1 MKRKFRD
8 ITIVLS
14 VMVITLISFFIVD
27 KSFNEDNSIS
37 KIEKLPFLENVIVN
51 YGGFKITNVSDI
63 TNTDEALDIE
73 KKLSNNWDYLTMLK
87 VEVNV
92 DSSVDK
98 LSDISFLDLDNNKYD
113 EFSYYFKYNDLEGTD
128 KDKNKLIGSIDKNSK
143 IIFYIVPNKELEGNT
158 YKLNFTFSDNNV
170 LCAYTEFALYRIK
183 YVDGK
188 NSFNRY
194 ISSYADSFKLDK
206 VLNKNFLGW
215 TDKLNAKVKYSNEE
229 LFEKDKL
236 EEFIN
241 NRYDIT
247 LYSVKNKEKGEGEVY
262 HINYTANGAIGTVD
276 PLDVT
281 AGNSFVLSDN
291 GFTKIGS
298 TFLNWAPETLVCSDY
313 SDWIGGHTV
322 NVDTL
327 IPKYVLTDNNINL
340 YPCWKY
346 IDYTISYDGNG
357 SNVTGSMNN
366 SVFNYEPKA
375 TYATINIRENG
386 FSRSGYTFAGFSLN
400 REGTGTRFST
410 TNKPKASDLGAKNV
424 TLYAIWET
432 QTVNT
437 VRYTVKYDAADGT
450 GTMADDY
457 VNSNEQLTLK
467 ANGFTKEN
475 ATFNGWK
482 NGNNVYDENEKIT
495 DLSELEID
503 NNTITFVA
511 VWKSNK
517 GYNITFNSNGGT
529 GTMANVTVNEG
540 DSAQL
545 PSNSFERVGYKFGGW
560 LVDPK
565 DDRATYQNNGV
576 INSLDEDLDLYAL
589 WIPITYKIIYD
600 ANDNS
605 GSETGVISG
614 SMNDTNATYDENV
627 KLRKNAYVHNDS
639 DYVFSGWAT
648 TPNGN
653 VDYLDEAVVT
663 NLSDEEYDEIT
674 LYAIWVKKIS
684 FKISFNKNGG
694 NGKMEELNTKTYTDT
709 VLLKNSFKKDGYSFI
724 GWSTQE
730 NGDKVYDDGQTI
742 NLRQISG
749 DELILYA
756 VWKKD
761 VKATNNISKNSLTN
775 PETRNPL
782 LIILLTI
789 TICFVA
795 RFVYSRRKGY

>member
-1 MKRKFRD
+1 M
-8 ITIVLS
+8 
-14 VMVITLISFFIVD
+14 
-27 KSFNEDNSIS
+27 
-37 KIEKLPFLENVIVN
+37 
-51 YGGFKITNVSDI
+51 
-63 TNTDEALDIE
+63 
-73 KKLSNNWDYLTMLK
+73 
-87 VEVNV
+87 
-92 DSSVDK
+92 
-98 LSDISFLDLDNNKYD
+98 
-113 EFSYYFKYNDLEGTD
+113 
-128 KDKNKLIGSIDKNSK
+128 
-143 IIFYIVPNKELEGNT
+143 
-158 YKLNFTFSDNNV
+158 
-170 LCAYTEFALYRIK
+170 
-183 YVDGK
+183 
-188 NSFNRY
+188 
-194 ISSYADSFKLDK
+194 
-206 VLNKNFLGW
+206 
-215 TDKLNAKVKYSNEE
+215 
-229 LFEKDKL
+229 
-236 EEFIN
+236 
-241 NRYDIT
+241 
-247 LYSVKNKEKGEGEVY
+247 
-262 HINYTANGAIGTVD
+262 
-276 PLDVT
+276 
-281 AGNSFVLSDN
+281 
-291 GFTKIGS
+291 
-298 TFLNWAPETLVCSDY
+298 
-313 SDWIGGHTV
+313 
-322 NVDTL
+322 
-327 IPKYVLTDNNINL
+327 
-340 YPCWKY
+340 
-346 IDYTISYDGNG
+346 
-357 SNVTGSMNN
+357 
-366 SVFNYEPKA
+366 
-375 TYATINIRENG
+375 
-386 FSRSGYTFAGFSLN
+386 
-400 REGTGTRFST
+400 
-410 TNKPKASDLGAKNV
+410 
-424 TLYAIWET
+424 
-432 QTVNT
+432 
-437 VRYTVKYDAADGT
+437 
-450 GTMADDY
+450 
-457 VNSNEQLTLK
+457 
-467 ANGFTKEN
+467 
-475 ATFNGWK
+475 
-482 NGNNVYDENEKIT
+482 
-495 DLSELEID
+495 
-503 NNTITFVA
+503 
-511 VWKSNK
+511 
-517 GYNITFNSNGGT
+517 
-529 GTMANVTVNEG
+529 
-540 DSAQL
+540 
-545 PSNSFERVGYKFGGW
+545 
-560 LVDPK
+560 VDPK